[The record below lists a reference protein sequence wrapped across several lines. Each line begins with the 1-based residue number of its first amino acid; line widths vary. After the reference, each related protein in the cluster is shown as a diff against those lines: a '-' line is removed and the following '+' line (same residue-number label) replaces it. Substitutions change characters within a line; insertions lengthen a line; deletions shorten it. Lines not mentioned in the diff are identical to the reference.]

1 METCC
6 RYITR
11 TPALGLVTQ
20 RVVIGNARQVLGKR
34 MFHDYWVQKTPAGV
48 SMRIPILKARHHLGA
63 LTSRG
68 NRAENEDRFKVGLM
82 NKLSPVDERQPF
94 YFAIIDGYDFFK
106 KLAKVDMEGMYV
118 RIMSSTNSI
127 PISKMPLPQKQKQ
140 LWMPGGRISVDI
152 SDAFI
157 LEFWMSYWTTL
168 IWTVCQL
175 SNVSHS
181 VSSKPISLS

>member
-6 RYITR
+6 RYIARIPTLGPVTR
-11 TPALGLVTQ
+11 
-20 RVVIGNARQVLGKR
+20 RVVTGNARHGLGKR
-34 MFHDYWVQKTPAGV
+34 MFHDYWVQKTPTGV

-94 YFAIIDGYDFFK
+94 YFAIIDGYDIMETW
-106 KLAKVDMEGMYV
+106 LNIDMVGMSV
-118 RIMSSTNSI
+118 RIMWSTNSI
-127 PISKMPLPQKQKQ
+127 TISKMQCPQEQNPLS
-140 LWMPGGRISVDI
+140 MPGGQISGDI

-157 LEFWMSYWTTL
+157 LVF
-168 IWTVCQL
+168 
-175 SNVSHS
+175 
-181 VSSKPISLS
+181 